1 MHEDKKGN
9 FMEFN
14 GERYVS
20 DLNSAQIS
28 YEHWHRYLYATQFV
42 KGKNV
47 LDIACGEGY
56 GSDLLAQ
63 TAKTVTGIDISPET
77 IDFAKAKYKKE
88 NLSFIEGSVGKIPVN
103 GEKVF
108 DVVVSFETIEHV
120 DALMQESF
128 LKEVKRLLKDDG
140 IFIVSSPDK
149 LFYSDIPNYKNE
161 FHIKEFYEKE
171 FFEFL
176 HKYFKCVSLL
186 GQKVISGSNMW
197 RLNSNEQVGSF
208 VEYKIANKEKK
219 FVIDEQAKE
228 AKYMVA
234 VCSDKAIKTTDHSV
248 LVDTSLSLL
257 LEKNNEI
264 SEMQNRHIF
273 ELQAEQARN
282 EELVKQLHAVQI
294 TVSYRVSQ
302 KLRSFNWLMVLYRH
316 LKSSFSRFF

>member
-1 MHEDKKGN
+1 MSIEKMP
-9 FMEFN
+9 FT

-28 YEHWHRYLYATQFV
+28 YEHWHRYLYATQFI
-42 KGKNV
+42 KDKNV

-56 GSDLLAQ
+56 GSNLLAQ

-77 IDFAKAKYKKE
+77 IDFAKTKYKKE

-140 IFIVSSPDK
+140 IFIVSSPNK

-171 FFEFL
+171 FIEFL
-176 HKYFKCVSLL
+176 RKYFKRVSVL

-197 RLNSNEQVGSF
+197 RLDSNEQAGSF

-219 FVIDEQAKE
+219 FVIDEQKKE
-228 AKYMVA
+228 AIYMVA
-234 VCSDKAIKTTDHSV
+234 VCSDKAIKTIDNSV
-248 LVDTSLSLL
+248 LVDTSLGLL
-257 LEKNNEI
+257 SEKNNEI

-282 EELVKQLHAVQI
+282 AELGGKRSPKQSEL
-294 TVSYRVSQ
+294 
-302 KLRSFNWLMVLYRH
+302 
-316 LKSSFSRFF
+316 